1 VRRCKLLSHHLLGRQ
16 VTFVFVLEQQLGKF
30 HLTTSPPSQ
39 VLNKIDL
46 PGADVDRVKREIE
59 EVIGLDCSDALAC
72 SAKMVRLCA

>member
-1 VRRCKLLSHHLLGRQ
+1 M
-16 VTFVFVLEQQLGKF
+16 EQQLGKTYS
-30 HLTTSPPSQ
+30 TTSHPSQ

-72 SAKMVRLCA
+72 SAKMVRSWMQRNNR

>member
-1 VRRCKLLSHHLLGRQ
+1 M
-16 VTFVFVLEQQLGKF
+16 TF
-30 HLTTSPPSQ
+30 HPSQ

-72 SAKMVRLCA
+72 SAKMVRCCGVQHNRRWWMCRPICIPASLEYRRNGFEAI